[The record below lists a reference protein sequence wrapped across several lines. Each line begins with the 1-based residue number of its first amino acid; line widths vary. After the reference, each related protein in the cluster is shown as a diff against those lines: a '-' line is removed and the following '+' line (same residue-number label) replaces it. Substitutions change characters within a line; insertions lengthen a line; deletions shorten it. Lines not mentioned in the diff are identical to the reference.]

1 MLEIERSLTENERPN
16 ETIPEKREYC
26 AESLPSQK
34 CDISGEL
41 FSRISKNIGV
51 QNCWSL
57 KIKGRKG
64 KRDYKNQG
72 KLPKFSLWE
81 E

>member
-1 MLEIERSLTENERPN
+1 MPAIERSLTENERPN

-41 FSRISKNIGV
+41 FPGISKNISV
-51 QNCWSL
+51 QNCWSR
-57 KIKGRKG
+57 KIKGRQGKG
-64 KRDYKNQG
+64 DDKNQG
-72 KLPKFSLWE
+72 KLPKFSVWE
-81 E
+81 K

>member
-34 CDISGEL
+34 CDISDEL
-41 FSRISKNIGV
+41 FSGISKNTGV
-51 QNCWSL
+51 QNC
-57 KIKGRKG
+57 
-64 KRDYKNQG
+64 
-72 KLPKFSLWE
+72 
-81 E
+81 